1 MCLKPGSSIES
12 MHRDAEPGLDPG
24 TDKERRVQSPD
35 ELRREIEAL
44 RDRISKL
51 SAASL
56 RISSSLDLNTV
67 LREVVE
73 SARELT
79 GARYGAITFLDDSR
93 KATVRSQA
101 GSEDGGRGSP
111 PQRSLVP
118 AESAG
123 VRDPAPGSGADGAG
137 DASGLE
143 SASFS
148 RAGVASGISGATSG
162 EAIDFRHQSRGD
174 GLEAVVEETGAGVLG
189 AGIVDGGGIGPVE
202 GTETVGISH
211 RKVNLSAG
219 DGPPG
224 RKTVYDWFN
233 RLVFEPIQTTP

>member
-1 MCLKPGSSIES
+1 MGEL
-12 MHRDAEPGLDPG
+12 MDVLDP
-24 TDKERRVQSPD
+24 
-35 ELRREIEAL
+35 AL
-44 RDRISKL
+44 S
-51 SAASL
+51 SA
-56 RISSSLDLNTV
+56 
-67 LREVVE
+67 
-73 SARELT
+73 
-79 GARYGAITFLDDSR
+79 SR
-93 KATVRSQA
+93 PKTHYRGQTAEA
-101 GSEDGGRGSP
+101 GSEAGSDDGGRSST

-148 RAGVASGISGATSG
+148 RAGVASGESGATSG

-174 GLEAVVEETGAGVLG
+174 GLEAVVAETGAGVLG

-219 DGPPG
+219 DGPPWPLNG
-224 RKTVYDWFN
+224 
-233 RLVFEPIQTTP
+233 L